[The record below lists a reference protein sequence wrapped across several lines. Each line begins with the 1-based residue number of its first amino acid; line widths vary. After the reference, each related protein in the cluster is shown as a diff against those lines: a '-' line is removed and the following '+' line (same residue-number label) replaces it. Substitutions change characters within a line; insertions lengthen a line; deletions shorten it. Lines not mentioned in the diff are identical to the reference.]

1 MVHRRAVLR
10 GDITAPR
17 CTTKSWKKKTD
28 TTHPGRVVVLRPLV
42 RAPENSLTKCAVKML
57 VLSDET
63 ESEGKVTLH
72 EPNSS
77 FGTLT
82 LLLLLC
88 RHLNCRPA
96 APTEGWWDRER
107 RNKYKLIEMVNH
119 TVS

>member
-28 TTHPGRVVVLRPLV
+28 TTHPRRVVVLRPVV

-63 ESEGKVTLH
+63 ESEGKVTVH
-72 EPNSS
+72 DPKSS
-77 FGTLT
+77 SGTLT
-82 LLLLLC
+82 LLLLLS
-88 RHLNCRPA
+88 RHLNCWAA
-96 APTEGWWDRER
+96 APTEGQWDLETMK
-107 RNKYKLIEMVNH
+107 KYKLIEMVNH
-119 TVS
+119 TVN